1 MKVSKISLF
10 LLLMIFSSSVF
21 AQTTNKS
28 FIFQNTKGQEFIFNE
43 IQLNSFILKDKIKKN
58 KKIAKMQALKGKKNS
73 AKISKFA
80 LDDFFVSNSAFYE
93 ESCSSGDLSNYFM
106 IDGKSE
112 LVIKGYDVLGSKD
125 IAAEWLGIPSSGD
138 MDDIDAQRT
147 AGGHKFSSKI
157 SMAPEMKRWGVNYF
171 VQKKLRDNF
180 WFSILVP
187 FVNVATNARLSEYEI
202 SGARPETL
210 MPLLEDDSRGVLF
223 FEEPL
228 NVTQA
233 LSHPLMKYGKI
244 DNKKHQKAGLADI
257 TLRLGLNKMYKKC
270 LLDLYTQLVVP
281 TGDKPTAEYLF
292 EPIVGNGHHF
302 AAGAGAKFSA
312 KYKNFTLMSDFDYLY
327 LFQSSE
333 KRSFDLNNGPWSRY
347 MAATT
352 GLPRTRPQRLI
363 NYLTKDLYVTP
374 GSYANALFAADFNRD
389 KIHLQFG
396 VNIEAKASEKV
407 YLKEGFNDYVGIAF
421 YDTHAPQSM
430 IVDTYDTYNRTYSK
444 ADINDDMI
452 VAIASADS
460 SFTNIKESDLNLDS
474 ARSLNQLSVNPFV
487 SVGFDGTLD
496 SHPYNVSFGTF
507 YKSNSNNKSIGS
519 WGLWLNA
526 SISI

>member
-1 MKVSKISLF
+1 
-10 LLLMIFSSSVF
+10 MIFSSSVF

-112 LVIKGYDVLGSKD
+112 LVIKGYNAAGSRD
-125 IAAEWLGIPSSGD
+125 IYAEWLGIPSSDHMDGD
-138 MDDIDAQRT
+138 EQDYPHHT
-147 AGGHKFSSKI
+147 FSSKI

-202 SGARPETL
+202 SGQRPETL
-210 MPLLEDDSRGVLF
+210 MPILDSGARGVLF

-396 VNIEAKASEKV
+396 VNIEAKANEKV

-421 YDTHAPQSM
+421 YDIDAPQSM
-430 IVDTYDTYNRTYSK
+430 IISGQDTYNLTYHNAK
-444 ADINDDMI
+444 INNSMI
-452 VAIASADS
+452 VTSADS
-460 SFTNIKESDLNLDS
+460 SFINIKESDLNLDS
-474 ARSLNQLSVNPFV
+474 AKSLNQLSVNPFV
-487 SVGFDGTLD
+487 SIGFDGTLD

-519 WGLWLNA
+519 WGLWLNG